1 MTKQE
6 LLNIQPET
14 DKKALLEKKKKLEKE
29 LLSVNEK
36 INVIIADQVSTNTQT
51 IIACLEDQGF
61 KKDGMYYIKSH
72 DLIDTPINIYESTAT
87 FTIFEKDTCNVL
99 HEEDYDISNEKILKT
114 LMNLITNLK
123 VTKATAKFTLEA
135 PVFMINGITTTK
147 TEELIDLAFQEYD
160 FPESLV
166 TQRSISL

>member
-6 LLNIQPET
+6 LLNIKPNA
-14 DKKALLEKKKKLEKE
+14 DKKALLEKKKNLEKE
-29 LLSVNEK
+29 LWLVDCK
-36 INVIIADQVSTNTQT
+36 IQNLQSNQVQINTQT
-51 IIACLEDQGF
+51 IIAWLEDQGF

-72 DLIDTPINIYESTAT
+72 DLIDTQIDIYESTAT
-87 FTIFEKDTCNVL
+87 FIIFEKDTCHML